1 MSRPSRPSRPSLSKL
16 PLDKAHCC
24 LKSNKIG
31 GLFAS
36 KHAKGPD
43 HDFDLYTE
51 VYKTF
56 EKWAS
61 GQYDSFDPFYANHLR
76 PGVVLKNKEH
86 KEVAQLTF
94 KAVDATAQL
103 LSISLRDSYM
113 MAEGYQVEDV
123 YDNSTGGWL
132 HTIRVQGL
140 EDKLPLSK
148 LKELHKG
155 DVVVKSDLVQLY
167 ADRLTDSLSFV

>member
-1 MSRPSRPSRPSLSKL
+1 MSRPSRPSLSKL
-16 PLDKAHCC
+16 PLDEAGCC
-24 LKSNKIG
+24 LKSNNIR

-36 KHAKGPD
+36 KHAKVPD

-56 EKWAS
+56 QKWVS
-61 GQYDSFDPFYANHLR
+61 GQYDSFDPFYANHLS

-86 KEVAQLTF
+86 QEVVQLTF

-113 MAEGYQVEDV
+113 MAEGYQADDV
-123 YDNSTGGWL
+123 YDHSTAGWL

-140 EDKLPLSK
+140 ENKLPLSK
-148 LKELHKG
+148 LRELHKG
-155 DVVVKSDLVQLY
+155 DLVVKSDLVELY
-167 ADRLTDSLSFV
+167 ADRLTYVPSFM